1 MTFAIGIEVEHV
13 SVVSQSL
20 LLWDHSLITGFIVK
34 GFFLKIVLLQ
44 QMDCQVSTEIS
55 NSNISPAEVD

>member
-1 MTFAIGIEVEHV
+1 MTFDIGIEVEHV
-13 SVVSQSL
+13 SVFSQNL
-20 LLWDHSLITGFIVK
+20 LLWGHALITRFIMK